1 MIPPGITE
9 RRSRLGPV
17 PAHNSSGVRARM
29 PGRLLSE
36 QLIQRLRGSVRLS
49 EEDREGNEFMGA
61 DAGCAFINAQ
71 CFGELWWQWRDD
83 VESHVL
89 GVGRKML

>member
-1 MIPPGITE
+1 
-9 RRSRLGPV
+9 
-17 PAHNSSGVRARM
+17 
-29 PGRLLSE
+29 
-36 QLIQRLRGSVRLS
+36 
-49 EEDREGNEFMGA
+49 MGA

>member
-1 MIPPGITE
+1 MIAPGITE

-17 PAHNSSGVRARM
+17 PTRNRSGARARM
-29 PGRLLSE
+29 PGRILSYRRTR
-36 QLIQRLRGSVRLS
+36 RLRGPMRLS
-49 EEDREGNEFMGA
+49 EEDREGNELMGA

-89 GVGRKML
+89 GVGRRML